1 MAVCARLCGV
11 GQSRR
16 CRRRQ
21 RQNQQGQGSDSD
33 MDEEEGERIVGQR
46 PGDGGGGGG
55 GPEGGVATA
64 GPSDAGEY
72 GCGHFN
78 RGGCANRTAS
88 TGPPHPQTLVEL
100 PPELLVEIL
109 SRLPGTA
116 LPSVALVCKKLR
128 QLLNTET
135 IWRRR
140 CIEEF
145 DMKEDLRKMEV
156 GGVSSQELYVKRVD
170 PRVKSGR
177 FMKLLPDYEHMDY
190 RGVYTHLLHP
200 YRHILGL
207 WQPDI
212 GPYGGLLNVV
222 VDGRFIIGWMYLP
235 PHDPRVEDAMR
246 RRPLF
251 RVHMLESQ
259 KATVECMYGHKGPH
273 KGDIQTVKKDE
284 FSTKCNQTDHHR
296 MPGGRQE
303 EFRTWLEEEWGR
315 TLEEIFHEHM
325 QELILMKF
333 IYTSQY
339 DNCLT
344 YRRIYLPPAM
354 PSALLQPGLFKGTYG
369 SHGLEI
375 VMLSFHRNSARATK
389 LTGDPNVP
397 AGQLTLDVDLNRP
410 VVLPDLEQQC
420 KIEELSRLVLGVHE
434 EVQRESVRRAESASS
449 AVSGA
454 AAEAACGASG
464 AEGMEVDHGA
474 CSDACQPGPSSSSS
488 SSTSPLDAQPFV
500 LPMGVMARNKVYPHT
515 CRKCFYGTGLIAGH
529 GFTSPERTPGLFVL
543 FDEDRFGFIW
553 LELKSFSLYSRL
565 TDNLAHAHAPNMDRF
580 EAMLHN
586 MQSWTS

>member
-21 RQNQQGQGSDSD
+21 RHNQQDHGSDSD
-33 MDEEEGERIVGQR
+33 MDEEEGERIVGETQSVT
-46 PGDGGGGGG
+46 G
-55 GPEGGVATA
+55 GPENSAAA
-64 GPSDAGEY
+64 GPSVAHEAAAEATADS
-72 GCGHFN
+72 
-78 RGGCANRTAS
+78 AS
-88 TGPPHPQTLVEL
+88 TVPPNPQSLLDL
-100 PPELLVEIL
+100 PPEILVEVF
-109 SRLPGTA
+109 SSLPGTE
-116 LPSVALVCKKLR
+116 LPNLALVCKKFR
-128 QLLNTET
+128 QILNTET

-140 CIEEF
+140 CT
-145 DMKEDLRKMEV
+145 EV
-156 GGVSSQELYVKRVD
+156 
-170 PRVKSGR
+170 
-177 FMKLLPDYEHMDY
+177 
-190 RGVYTHLLHP
+190 LHP

-222 VDGRFIIGWMYLP
+222 VDGLFIIGWMYLP
-235 PHDPRVEDAMR
+235 PHDPRVEDPMR

-251 RVHMLESQ
+251 RIHMWESN
-259 KATVECMYGHKGPH
+259 KVAVECMYGHKGPH
-273 KGDIQTVKKDE
+273 KGDIQTGKKDE

-315 TLEEIFHEHM
+315 TLEDIFHEHM

-344 YRRIYLPPAM
+344 YRRIYLPPRM
-354 PSALLQPGLFKGTYG
+354 PSDLLQPGLFKGTYG

-375 VMLSFHRNSARATK
+375 VMLSFHGPCARATK

-410 VVLPDLEQQC
+410 VCLPDLVHQRS
-420 KIEELSRLVLGVHE
+420 IEELSRLVLGMHE
-434 EVQRESVRRAESASS
+434 EAQREVQNPDVAPQGAASEGAVAGGAGAAGLESAM
-449 AVSGA
+449 
-454 AAEAACGASG
+454 EAQS
-464 AEGMEVDHGA
+464 E
-474 CSDACQPGPSSSSS
+474 SPQPGPSSSSAS
-488 SSTSPLDAQPFV
+488 SEAQPFV
-500 LPMGVMARNKVYPHT
+500 LPLGVMTRNEVYPRT
-515 CRKCFYGTGLIAGH
+515 CKMCFYGTGLIAGH

-543 FDEDRFGFIW
+543 FDEDHFGFIW

-565 TDNLAHAHAPNMDRF
+565 TDRLAHAYAPDMERF
-580 EAMLHN
+580 EAMLRN

>member
-21 RQNQQGQGSDSD
+21 RHNQEDQGSDSD
-33 MDEEEGERIVGQR
+33 MDEEEEERIVEFVDR
-46 PGDGGGGGG
+46 
-55 GPEGGVATA
+55 
-64 GPSDAGEY
+64 
-72 GCGHFN
+72 
-78 RGGCANRTAS
+78 AN
-88 TGPPHPQTLVEL
+88 TGPPNPQSLLDL
-100 PPELLVEIL
+100 PPELLVEIFSL
-109 SRLPGTA
+109 LPGTA
-116 LPSVALVCKKLR
+116 LPNVALVCKKFK
-128 QLLNTET
+128 QILNTET

-140 CIEEF
+140 CMEEF
-145 DMKEDLRKMEV
+145 GMREDLRKMEV
-156 GGVSSQELYVKRVD
+156 GGVSSRDLYVK
-170 PRVKSGR
+170 
-177 FMKLLPDYEHMDY
+177 
-190 RGVYTHLLHP
+190 LLHP

-222 VDGRFIIGWMYLP
+222 VDGLFIIGWMYLP
-235 PHDPRVEDAMR
+235 PHDPRVEDPMR

-251 RVHMLESQ
+251 RIHMWESK

-315 TLEEIFHEHM
+315 TLEDIFHEHM

-344 YRRIYLPPAM
+344 YRRIYLPPQL
-354 PSALLQPGLFKGTYG
+354 PSDLLQPGLFKGTYG

-375 VMLSFHRNSARATK
+375 VMLSFHGTAARATK

-397 AGQLTLDVDLNRP
+397 AGQLTLDVDLSRP
-410 VVLPDLEQQC
+410 VVLPDLESQRS
-420 KIEELSRLVLGVHE
+420 IEELSRLVLGVHE
-434 EVQRESVRRAESASS
+434 EVQREAQQQAKESSTTPE
-449 AVSGA
+449 GA
-454 AAEAACGASG
+454 A
-464 AEGMEVDHGA
+464 EG
-474 CSDACQPGPSSSSS
+474 PGPSC
-488 SSTSPLDAQPFV
+488 STSPPEAQPFI
-500 LPMGVMARNKVYPHT
+500 LPLGVMARNEVYPRT

-565 TDNLAHAHAPNMDRF
+565 TDHLAHAHAPNMERF
-580 EAMLHN
+580 EAMLRN

>member
-21 RQNQQGQGSDSD
+21 RNDQQDQGSDSD
-33 MDEEEGERIVGQR
+33 MDEEEEERIVGQR
-46 PGDGGGGGG
+46 RSDAGSCG
-55 GPEGGVATA
+55 GPGRVAAVAAAATA
-64 GPSDAGEY
+64 EPSDACEY
-72 GCGHFN
+72 GSGHNTN
-78 RGGCANRTAS
+78 RGGSN
-88 TGPPHPQTLVEL
+88 TGPPHPESLMEL
-100 PPELLVEIL
+100 PPELLVEIFSL
-109 SRLPGTA
+109 LPGTV
-116 LPSVALVCKKLR
+116 LPNVALVCKKFR
-128 QLLNTET
+128 QILNTET

-140 CIEEF
+140 CAEEF
-145 DMKEDLRKMEV
+145 GMREDLRKMEAT
-156 GGVSSQELYVKRVD
+156 GVSSQDLYVKRVI

-190 RGVYTHLLHP
+190 KDVYTHLLHP

-222 VDGRFIIGWMYLP
+222 VDGLFIIGWMYLP
-235 PHDPRVEDAMR
+235 PHDPRVEDPMR

-251 RVHMLESQ
+251 RIHLLESK

-344 YRRIYLPPAM
+344 YRRIYLPPLM
-354 PSALLQPGLFKGTYG
+354 PSDLLQPGLFKGTYG

-375 VMLSFHRNSARATK
+375 VMLSFHEMSARATK

-397 AGQLTLDVDLNRP
+397 AGQLTLDVDLSQP
-410 VVLPDLEQQC
+410 VDLPELDQQRN
-420 KIEELSRLVLGVHE
+420 IDVLSRIILGIHE
-434 EVQRESVRRAESASS
+434 KVQREVQQPASDTSACVEHAEEEADD
-449 AVSGA
+449 A
-454 AAEAACGASG
+454 AAE
-464 AEGMEVDHGA
+464 ETEVDHGA
-474 CSDACQPGPSSSSS
+474 CVDACQSGPSGSSSS
-488 SSTSPLDAQPFV
+488 PEAQPFV
-500 LPMGVMARNKVYPHT
+500 LPLGVMARNEVYPRT

-565 TDNLAHAHAPNMDRF
+565 TDHLPHAHAPSMEPF
-580 EAMLHN
+580 EAMLRN

>member
-1 MAVCARLCGV
+1 MLLRMAVCARLCGA

-21 RQNQQGQGSDSD
+21 RRSQPHQDSDSD
-33 MDEEEGERIVGQR
+33 MDMDEEEEEERVVGKAKDE
-46 PGDGGGGGG
+46 PDGGSSCQSSGAGGLGSG
-55 GPEGGVATA
+55 
-64 GPSDAGEY
+64 
-72 GCGHFN
+72 
-78 RGGCANRTAS
+78 AS
-88 TGPPHPQTLVEL
+88 ASASAGPPHPQSLLEL
-100 PPELLVEIL
+100 PPELLVEIF
-109 SRLPGTA
+109 SSLPGAA
-116 LPSVALVCKKLR
+116 LPNLALVCKKFR
-128 QLLNTET
+128 QILNTET

-140 CIEEF
+140 CTEEF
-145 DMKEDLRKMEV
+145 GMREDLRKMEIV
-156 GGVSSQELYVKRVD
+156 GMSSRDLYVK
-170 PRVKSGR
+170 
-177 FMKLLPDYEHMDY
+177 
-190 RGVYTHLLHP
+190 LLHP

-222 VDGRFIIGWMYLP
+222 VDGLFIIGWMYLP
-235 PHDPRVEDAMR
+235 PHDPRVEDPMR

-251 RVHMLESQ
+251 RIHMWEKN
-259 KATVECMYGHKGPH
+259 KAMVECMYGHKGPH

-315 TLEEIFHEHM
+315 TLEDIFHEHM

-344 YRRIYLPPAM
+344 YRRIYLPPCL
-354 PSALLQPGLFKGTYG
+354 PSDLLKPGLFKGTYG

-375 VMLSFHRNSARATK
+375 IMLSFHGSKAKATK

-397 AGQLTLDVDLNRP
+397 AGQLTLEVDLNRP
-410 VVLPDLEQQC
+410 VRLPDLEHQRNM
-420 KIEELSRLVLGVHE
+420 EELSRLVLGVHE
-434 EVQRESVRRAESASS
+434 EAQRDLQARDAPSETAEGAEGSDSACP
-449 AVSGA
+449 AGVEDVEPGA
-454 AAEAACGASG
+454 AACSAAPD
-464 AEGMEVDHGA
+464 V
-474 CSDACQPGPSSSSS
+474 
-488 SSTSPLDAQPFV
+488 QPFV
-500 LPMGVMARNKVYPHT
+500 LPLGVMARNEVYPRT
-515 CRKCFYGTGLIAGH
+515 CKTCFYGTGLIAGH

-543 FDEDRFGFIW
+543 FDDDRFGFIW

-565 TDNLAHAHAPNMDRF
+565 TDQLSHAQAPSMERF
-580 EAMLHN
+580 EAMLRN

>member
-33 MDEEEGERIVGQR
+33 MDEEEEERIVGLKQS
-46 PGDGGGGGG
+46 DAGGGG
-55 GPEGGVATA
+55 GPESGAATA
-64 GPSDAGEY
+64 GPSDACENGS
-72 GCGHFN
+72 GHVN
-78 RGGCANRTAS
+78 RGSLDSTS
-88 TGPPHPQTLVEL
+88 TGPQHPQSLAEL
-100 PPELLVEIL
+100 PPELLVETFSL
-109 SRLPGTA
+109 LPGTA
-116 LPSVALVCKKLR
+116 LPNVALVCKKFR
-128 QLLNTET
+128 QILNTET

-140 CIEEF
+140 CMEEF
-145 DMKEDLRKMEV
+145 GMKEDLRKMEV
-156 GGVSSQELYVKRVD
+156 EGVSSRDIYVKRVN

-190 RGVYTHLLHP
+190 RDVYTHLLHP
-200 YRHILGL
+200 YRQILGL

-222 VDGRFIIGWMYLP
+222 VDGLFIIGWMYLP
-235 PHDPRVEDAMR
+235 PHDPRVEDPMR

-251 RVHMLESQ
+251 RIHLWES
-259 KATVECMYGHKGPH
+259 KKSTVECMYGHKGPH
-273 KGDIQTVKKDE
+273 KGDIQTGKKDE
-284 FSTKCNQTDHHR
+284 FSTKCSQTDHHR

-344 YRRIYLPPAM
+344 YRRIYLPPTM
-354 PSALLQPGLFKGTYG
+354 PSDLLHPGLFKGTYG

-375 VMLSFHRNSARATK
+375 VMLSFHGNSARATK

-397 AGQLTLDVDLNRP
+397 AGQLTLDVDLSRP
-410 VVLPDLEQQC
+410 VVLPDLKHQRN
-420 KIEELSRLVLGVHE
+420 IEELSRLVLGVHE
-434 EVQRESVRRAESASS
+434 EVQRAQQQQQQAMDTATAE
-449 AVSGA
+449 
-454 AAEAACGASG
+454 
-464 AEGMEVDHGA
+464 GA
-474 CSDACQPGPSSSSS
+474 CSDVTAAGGVEAERVTGTDSPPPDPSSSI
-488 SSTSPLDAQPFV
+488 SPPESQPFV
-500 LPMGVMARNKVYPHT
+500 LPLGVTARNEVYPRT

-543 FDEDRFGFIW
+543 FDADRFGFIW

-565 TDNLAHAHAPNMDRF
+565 TDNLAHSYAPNMERF
-580 EAMLHN
+580 EAMLGN